1 MDAMDVVTDS
11 LSERK
16 RNVAHS
22 LSPDST
28 TSEESEEEYVEAPMK
43 VVVSCDDDFHA
54 NKSWDERK
62 KRRMCNSARCRVR
75 GGAVVSGLKSRLS
88 IEKAERSAKNRREA
102 ALMKTRKK
110 RRNVRF
116 HADVKKHD
124 GLVPVHRTLDSLVYT
139 FFQSKI
145 SSSSDILNVVPV
157 TDLHLL
163 SACYVK
169 LNEVMKRCK
178 ANPQKLAYILPGG
191 GGKGSSCS
199 FKTHYPFL
207 RRLREII
214 RVTHNLLHDAAIMAD
229 KKGLKERA
237 ASDFVLNHVRKVDE
251 ESHRVVLSPASK
263 PAPSSSASA
272 SSSSSFAS
280 TTTTAGSPKR
290 SSNGLLV
297 LAW

>member
-1 MDAMDVVTDS
+1 MDAMDVVTNS
-11 LSERK
+11 LSERE
-16 RNVAHS
+16 RSAAHS
-22 LSPDST
+22 LHVSPDST
-28 TSEESEEEYVEAPMK
+28 TSEESEDEIVEAPMN
-43 VVVSCDDDFHA
+43 VVVSCDEYCHVS
-54 NKSWDERK
+54 KSWDERK
-62 KRRMCNSARCRVR
+62 KRRMCDYARCR

-102 ALMKTRKK
+102 ALMKKRKK

-191 GGKGSSCS
+191 GGRGSSCS

-229 KKGLKERA
+229 KKGLKDRA

-251 ESHRVVLSPASK
+251 ESRRVVSS

-290 SSNGLLV
+290 SSNGLAV

>member
-16 RNVAHS
+16 RNTAHS
-22 LSPDST
+22 LHVSPDST
-28 TSEESEEEYVEAPMK
+28 TSEESEDEIVEAPMN
-43 VVVSCDDDFHA
+43 VVVSCDDDYCHA
-54 NKSWDERK
+54 SKSWDERK
-62 KRRMCNSARCRVR
+62 KRRMCNYARCRVR

-88 IEKAERSAKNRREA
+88 IEKAERSAKSRREA
-102 ALMKTRKK
+102 ALMKKRKK

-124 GLVPVHRTLDSLVYT
+124 GLVPVHRTLDSLVYK

-145 SSSSDILNVVPV
+145 SSSSDILNVVPA

-191 GGKGSSCS
+191 GGRGSSCS

-251 ESHRVVLSPASK
+251 ESRRVVSSPASK
-263 PAPSSSASA
+263 PA

-280 TTTTAGSPKR
+280 TTTTPGSPKR
-290 SSNGLLV
+290 SSNGLAV